1 MVMFNKTRTRWI
13 FLFAVILATPVF
25 AATDPTSEQV
35 YEAARSGHL
44 AQAEQM
50 VTQVLRDHPKSAKA
64 HYVAAEVYAKEGK
77 TSDARHDLDV
87 AQTLAPGLPFAKP
100 EAVATLQRTL
110 AHGAANAPATRYF
123 QPRSPIPWGTLAWMM
138 GGIAIL
144 WLIFRKRS
152 EPRTYPLYPP
162 PPLSSPGAPAGIG
175 GMSGAPNAGG
185 AMSFGSGLGSGVGSG
200 IASGLA
206 SGLAVGAGVV
216 AGEELAHHFMDGGRN
231 EPNVLPSPSPPEP
244 TAYADTNDMG
254 GNDFGLFTD
263 SSWDDDPGVVSSG
276 VSDDDWI

>member
-1 MVMFNKTRTRWI
+1 MAMPNKIPARWI
-13 FLFAVILATPVF
+13 FLFTVILATPAF
-25 AATDPTSEQV
+25 AASDPTSEQV

-100 EAVATLQRTL
+100 DAVATLQRTL
-110 AHGAANAPATRYF
+110 AHGTEDTPAAHYF
-123 QPRSPIPWGTLAWMM
+123 QPRSPIPWGTLTWIL
-138 GGIAIL
+138 GGVAVL
-144 WLIFRKRS
+144 WFIFRKRS

-162 PPLSSPGAPAGIG
+162 PPLSSSGAPAGIG
-175 GMSGAPNAGG
+175 GMSRAPNAGG
-185 AMSFGSGLGSGVGSG
+185 GMGFGSGLGSG
-200 IASGLA
+200 IAGGLA
-206 SGLAVGAGVV
+206 SGLAIGAGVV
-216 AGEELAHHFMDGGRN
+216 AGEELAHHFMDGDRN
-231 EPNVLPSPSPPEP
+231 ETNVLPSPSPPEP
-244 TAYADTNDMG
+244 AGYADTNNMG
-254 GNDFGLFTD
+254 GPDFGFFSD
-263 SSWDDDPGVVSSG
+263 NSWDDDPGVVSSG